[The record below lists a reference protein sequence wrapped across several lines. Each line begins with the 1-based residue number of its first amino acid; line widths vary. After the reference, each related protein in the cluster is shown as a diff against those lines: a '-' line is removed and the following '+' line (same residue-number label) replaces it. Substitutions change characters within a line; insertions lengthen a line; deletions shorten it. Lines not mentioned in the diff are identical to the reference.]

1 MYILMIAR
9 GVPTNEYPQWG
20 CFEKDQAEALTK
32 FGHKVVVIS
41 LDARFRRHRGKL
53 GLHRFENNGVRYYNY
68 VMIPGVLLYKIVGS
82 FFLRRTVYRYYFNLL
97 LETVIKEVGRPDIM
111 YSHYV
116 YCTASG
122 ALLKQKYNL
131 PLVGIEHLSQFNEND
146 LPTYLI
152 KEAKFAYKVVD
163 ALICVSKTLSSRLN
177 ELFGVD
183 SAVVYNMYGF
193 EFESLGMH
201 FKSFN
206 IDSEKPFLFVST
218 ASLIRRKGF
227 DSLIKAFGMA
237 KIDKHRWI
245 LNIIGEGE
253 EKSNLENLIY
263 RYDLQNNIFLLGKMS
278 KSEIASCLRGS
289 DAFVLPSRNE
299 NFSVA
304 VLEALASG
312 LPVVAT
318 DCGGIRECINDNN
331 GIIVP
336 VDNIGEIANALN
348 TIINN
353 YSKYNRTDIANDCR
367 NRFSADAIATQ
378 LTDIFEYV
386 VNNFKS

>member
-1 MYILMIAR
+1 M
-9 GVPTNEYPQWG
+9 
-20 CFEKDQAEALTK
+20 
-32 FGHKVVVIS
+32 KVKKKEFSNGS
-41 LDARFRRHRGKL
+41 LCN
-53 GLHRFENNGVRYYNY
+53 LH
-68 VMIPGVLLYKIVGS
+68 
-82 FFLRRTVYRYYFNLL
+82 LR
-97 LETVIKEVGRPDIM
+97 
-111 YSHYV
+111 
-116 YCTASG
+116 A
-122 ALLKQKYNL
+122 A
-131 PLVGIEHLSQFNEND
+131 
-146 LPTYLI
+146 
-152 KEAKFAYKVVD
+152 
-163 ALICVSKTLSSRLN
+163 
-177 ELFGVD
+177 
-183 SAVVYNMYGF
+183 
-193 EFESLGMH
+193 
-201 FKSFN
+201 
-206 IDSEKPFLFVST
+206 
-218 ASLIRRKGF
+218 
-227 DSLIKAFGMA
+227 
-237 KIDKHRWI
+237 
-245 LNIIGEGE
+245 GEGE

-331 GIIVP
+331 GIIVA
-336 VDNIGEIANALN
+336 VDNSGEIANALN